1 MIVRRQLLACSF
13 AIGLW
18 ASSST
23 SWAEPPAGFVL
34 HPKPLETPEITFQ
47 AGSGRKLALDDF
59 RGRVVLLNLWA
70 TWCAPC
76 RAEMPTLD
84 NLQAILG
91 GSAFE
96 VLALSL
102 DQGGAQDVEWFY
114 QDLGLRHLAIYVD
127 PTTRAQRQLRVYGL
141 PTTLLIDPD
150 GLELGRLIGPTDWD
164 SNEMVGFLRSVIVR
178 YRDRDE
184 LLIEE
189 THDMIN
195 ANKEMTG

>member
-1 MIVRRQLLACSF
+1 MTRRPLLGLSVAM
-13 AIGLW
+13 GLW
-18 ASSST
+18 VSAGT
-23 SWAEPPAGFVL
+23 SRAEPPAGFVM
-34 HPKPLETPEITFQ
+34 HPNPLEIPEITFQ

-59 RGRVVLLNLWA
+59 RDRIVLLNLWA

-91 GSAFE
+91 GASFE

-102 DQGGAQDVEWFY
+102 DRGGVQDVERFY
-114 QDLGLRHLAIYVD
+114 RDLGLRHLAIYVD
-127 PTTRAQRQLRVYGL
+127 PTTRAQRELRVFGL
-141 PTTLLIDPD
+141 PTTLLIGAD
-150 GLELGRLIGPTDWD
+150 GSELGRLIGPTDWD
-164 SNEMVGFLRSVIVR
+164 SREMVGFLRSFIDR
-178 YRDRDE
+178 RPDRDD

-189 THDMIN
+189 TQDMIN